1 MTCISSFSC
10 YNVDMNKEKDYN
22 NNISKVKECNNKN
35 DKKGTDFQMK
45 EEHNYCVIE
54 NQQENNYSKIDG
66 TDRTFCKMK
75 CIAKYL

>member
-35 DKKGTDFQMK
+35 DK
-45 EEHNYCVIE
+45 ENY
-54 NQQENNYSKIDG
+54 
-66 TDRTFCKMK
+66 
-75 CIAKYL
+75 